1 MVEYEWVCGLEEN
14 IKLLKWNGYFKILE
28 NTYKLDGNGKI

>member
-14 IKLLKWNGYFKILE
+14 IKLLKCNGYFKNI
-28 NTYKLDGNGKI
+28 GKYL